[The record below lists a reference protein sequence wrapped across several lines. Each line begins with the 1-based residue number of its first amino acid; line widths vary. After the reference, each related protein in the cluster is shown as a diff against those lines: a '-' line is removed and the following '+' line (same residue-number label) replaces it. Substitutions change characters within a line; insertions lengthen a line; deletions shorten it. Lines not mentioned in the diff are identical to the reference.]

1 MHASLILML
10 SMLMLTL
17 LLGCDSFTPLNTQ
30 PPAYIKQLTVLK
42 EGYEAMLIYVILADS
57 RGAMTTGSGTLDL
70 SIIDSDNPKHVL
82 YHERYPVTPQ
92 HFRRTSIGVG
102 AYAHEAILVNIG
114 RIPYQTLNEY
124 IAKHMTFDPEYWA
137 HPPST
142 APGRRARVR
151 VVFESAGHAPMTSEE
166 SFAF

>member
-1 MHASLILML
+1 
-10 SMLMLTL
+10 
-17 LLGCDSFTPLNTQ
+17 
-30 PPAYIKQLTVLK
+30 
-42 EGYEAMLIYVILADS
+42 MLIYVILADS

-70 SIIDSDNPKHVL
+70 SIIDSDNPKSVL

-92 HFRRTSIGVG
+92 HFMRTSVGVS

-114 RIPYQTLNEY
+114 RIPYQTINEY
-124 IAKHMTFDPEYWA
+124 IAKHMTFDPAYWV

-151 VVFESAGHAPMTSEE
+151 VAFESAGHAPMTSEE
-166 SFAF
+166 SFSF